1 MYKTYH
7 KSIKTLINYIILIKS
22 ATIVPLR
29 IEKLLVLQY
38 NTLVMNE
45 SRLIIEILPI
55 IRLDM
60 RQVKFSNPSFFIEK
74 KNNIK

>member
-22 ATIVPLR
+22 TTIVPLR
-29 IEKLLVLQY
+29 IEKLLVLPY
-38 NTLVMNE
+38 NTLVMTE

-74 KNNIK
+74 KII